1 MWGKGVSVMSVSA
14 TGSYGSDG
22 SSSLAAAGVLMSSPE
37 AAGVPSPPL
46 VSSPEAVAQH
56 NCASEQEHQAERSG
70 SVHSPAQSQY
80 SEKWC
85 ADVVARIEAIEST
98 IQVMQ
103 RNDRLDFFL
112 VW

>member
-70 SVHSPAQSQY
+70 SVQSPAQSQY
-80 SEKWC
+80 S
-85 ADVVARIEAIEST
+85 DDDGSSPSGVPG
-98 IQVMQ
+98 Q
-103 RNDRLDFFL
+103 RTFEL
-112 VW
+112 VSSS